1 MVRPDLR
8 YLSGMSKQPDTRI
21 VAAKLAEIESEMKRM
36 GLWQSEP
43 LRPEQYEFRQAFAMD
58 TMAFSQWL
66 QFIFV
71 PRVRGIIAAGGQFPS
86 KSQVGAQAVREF
98 DTLPEADKLMSLL
111 SEFDALFG

>member
-1 MVRPDLR
+1 
-8 YLSGMSKQPDTRI
+8 MSKQQPDPSVVT
-21 VAAKLAEIESEMKRM
+21 AKLAEIEQEMKRI
-36 GLWQSEP
+36 GFWQDQP

-66 QFIFV
+66 QFIFI
-71 PRVRGIIAAGGQFPS
+71 PRVREIIATGGQFPT

-98 DTLPEADKLMSLL
+98 DTWPDAGNLVSLL

>member
-1 MVRPDLR
+1 
-8 YLSGMSKQPDTRI
+8 MSKQPDPRV
-21 VAAKLAEIESEMKRM
+21 VANALAEIESEMKRI

-66 QFIFV
+66 QFIFI
-71 PRVRGIIAAGGQFPS
+71 PRVRQIIAAGGQFPS

-98 DTLPEADKLMSLL
+98 DTLPDAEKLLDLL

>member
-1 MVRPDLR
+1 
-8 YLSGMSKQPDTRI
+8 MSNQPDPRV
-21 VAAKLAEIESEMKRM
+21 VANALAEIESEMKRI

-66 QFIFV
+66 QFIFI
-71 PRVRGIIAAGGQFPS
+71 PRVRQIIAAGGQFPS
-86 KSQVGAQAVREF
+86 KSRVGAQAVREF
-98 DTLPEADKLMSLL
+98 DTLPDAEKLLDRL